1 MRYLTIKEALQ
12 LHQHIIEQTG
22 GKFGIRDFG
31 SLESA
36 LAQPLMTF
44 AGDDLYPSLSE
55 KAAALAF
62 SVIKNH
68 PFFDGN
74 KRIGHALMEAFLLLN
89 GHELGADVDEQEK
102 IILELASGLG
112 TRDAFVGWVRDH
124 ITQGKTNY
132 EEAQEES

>member
-1 MRYLTIKEALQ
+1 
-12 LHQHIIEQTG
+12 
-22 GKFGIRDFG
+22 
-31 SLESA
+31 
-36 LAQPLMTF
+36 MTF

-89 GHELGADVDEQEK
+89 GYELRADVDEQEK

-112 TRDAFVGWVRDH
+112 TRDAFVRWIRDH
-124 ITQGKTNY
+124 ITQAKTDY
-132 EEAQEES
+132 